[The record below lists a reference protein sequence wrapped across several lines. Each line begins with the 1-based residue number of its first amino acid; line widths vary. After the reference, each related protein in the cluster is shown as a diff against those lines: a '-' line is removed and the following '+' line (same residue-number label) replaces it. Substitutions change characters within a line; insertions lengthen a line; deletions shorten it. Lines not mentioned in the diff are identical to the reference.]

1 MKKNN
6 LLIKLLTLLI
16 IIAAVLPVFYMPAYA
31 VEEEYGTQDQA
42 RTSLIRCVLQY
53 INLKIYDNIK
63 VTELAKQ
70 FYLSESALRS
80 RFKEEIGVPINEYVN
95 KRKIEESKMM
105 IWSGIPAGEI
115 ARRLSFYDLSHY
127 YRTFKKYTGVTPQ
140 QFRDTNIIGQEM

>member
-1 MKKNN
+1 MA
-6 LLIKLLTLLI
+6 TRDSAI
-16 IIAAVLPVFYMPAYA
+16 IHFT
-31 VEEEYGTQDQA
+31 EELHGVSNQA

-127 YRTFKKYTGVTPQ
+127 YRTFKNTQ
-140 QFRDTNIIGQEM
+140 A

>member
-1 MKKNN
+1 M
-6 LLIKLLTLLI
+6 
-16 IIAAVLPVFYMPAYA
+16 
-31 VEEEYGTQDQA
+31 
-42 RTSLIRCVLQY
+42 
-53 INLKIYDNIK
+53 
-63 VTELAKQ
+63 TELAKQ

-80 RFKEEIGVPINEYVN
+80 RFKEEMGMPVNEYVN

-140 QFRDTNIIGQEM
+140 PVSYTHL